1 MFRPVP
7 SGRSDAQT
15 ESAFFPG
22 LFARYILGIDPTEP
36 GLREVVLRYYDS
48 GRLRRRSGAMPT
60 PRGLLEVDWLIRP
73 AEFQIGL
80 GVPPATTVRL
90 DLASLGLPTLDRITI
105 DGKVPSGEQ
114 LSDGLLAISPGNHRI
129 RIQRP

>member
-1 MFRPVP
+1 VP

-22 LFARYILGIDPTEP
+22 LFARYILGIDATEP
-36 GLREVVLRYYDS
+36 GLREVVLRYHES
-48 GRLRRRSGAMPT
+48 RRLRRRSGAMPT

-73 AEFQIGL
+73 AEFQIRL

-90 DLASLGLPTLDRITI
+90 DLASLNSPTLAQITI
-105 DGKVPSGEQ
+105 DGKAASDKQ
-114 LSDGLLAISPGNHRI
+114 LGDGLLAIPSGNHQI
-129 RIQRP
+129 RVRRP

>member
-1 MFRPVP
+1 VFRPVP

-22 LFARYILGIDPTEP
+22 LFARYILGIVPTKP

-48 GRLRRRSGAMPT
+48 QRLWQRSGGMPT

-73 AEFQIGL
+73 STFEIDL
-80 GVPPATTVRL
+80 VVPPATTVRL
-90 DLASLGLPTLDRITI
+90 DLSSLGLPALGDITI
-105 DGKVPSGEQ
+105 DGDVPSGER
-114 LSDGLLAISPGNHRI
+114 LSDGLLAITPGNHQI